1 MFVWTPLRRKESGHP
16 IIRKFKS
23 HNGTSSLQGGFPSAL
38 QFHHPNNF
46 PGLQSPL
53 RASGLIFFLKKRF
66 LTLSFCSKWYLDE
79 ILGETLTFP
88 ASHIV
93 VPQIIIYFVLVYA
106 LHNIVNG
113 TENFK
118 RGEILLALVQIT
130 LFHFIKILLGQN
142 TIQVTS
148 KYSGLG
154 RNLN

>member
-1 MFVWTPLRRKESGHP
+1 M
-16 IIRKFKS
+16 
-23 HNGTSSLQGGFPSAL
+23 
-38 QFHHPNNF
+38 
-46 PGLQSPL
+46 
-53 RASGLIFFLKKRF
+53 
-66 LTLSFCSKWYLDE
+66 DE

-154 RNLN
+154 RNLNWVVPEFERAPNFLKNWRFLRNLIEIKWFLGTTRTTTNEATEVFQTDGKEEYGIRIKNANQSLF